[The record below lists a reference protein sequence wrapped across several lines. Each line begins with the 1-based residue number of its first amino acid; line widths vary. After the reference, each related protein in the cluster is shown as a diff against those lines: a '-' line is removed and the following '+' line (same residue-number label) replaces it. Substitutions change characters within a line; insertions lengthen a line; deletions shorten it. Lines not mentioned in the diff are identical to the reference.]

1 MKVGRKSTGL
11 ALATGAALVLSACG
25 GEGDAAP
32 STESAAAPAELR
44 GAPAS
49 ESAAA
54 ASQPPAHPTTEDP
67 EHYAVAD
74 GGYMFTLPDGGICS
88 IDGALNDEVG
98 SDFACLLTL
107 DEPMKSEDDEATSG
121 LEYRDNM
128 FTPSAALADPQLQK
142 EFSDSDAE
150 ALGPQSELTVGGY
163 RITVE
168 TNDEYGF
175 GGKARGDFFVA
186 VQHVTRFWTPRP
198 GWVPEPNFPPI
209 G

>member
-1 MKVGRKSTGL
+1 MKVRRKSTAL

-32 STESAAAPAELR
+32 SPESTPESV
-44 GAPAS
+44 PAS
-49 ESAAA
+49 VD
-54 ASQPPAHPTTEDP
+54 TTEPADLYDDP
-67 EHYAVAD
+67 DRGLAEAEAFAVD
-74 GGYMFTLPDGGICS
+74 NGGYIFTLPDGGVCS

-107 DEPMKSEDDEATSG
+107 DEPMKSEDDEPTSG

-168 TNDEYGF
+168 TEDEYGF
-175 GGKARGDFFVA
+175 GGKAGGDFFVA

-198 GWVPEPNFPPI
+198 DWVPEPNFPPI